1 MCGSRENQ
9 RPGFEGIGNAC
20 LPSSLSSLP
29 TPASPCHALLDGAA
43 KWASDVPSGEVGTGG
58 MGRAVVVV
66 AVDAST
72 VMTTGKR
79 VTLFFFLFVLCFCL
93 KEPPVP
99 SLPDP
104 WCLTPSALQTPLFP
118 TATLDPTGN
127 CWSCAWRRRHQI
139 YVLTRICRPFPSPF
153 WLQLWLNFYILDVE
167 TCCRT
172 N

>member
-9 RPGFEGIGNAC
+9 RAGFEGIGNAC

-72 VMTTGKR
+72 IITTGKR
-79 VTLFFFLFVLCFCL
+79 VTLFFFLFVLCSCL

-104 WCLTPSALQTPLFP
+104 WCLTPSAPS
-118 TATLDPTGN
+118 DPTLPHGHTGPYWKLLVMCLKAPPPN
-127 CWSCAWRRRHQI
+127 LCPNPHLPPLPLSL
-139 YVLTRICRPFPSPF
+139 LTAIM
-153 WLQLWLNFYILDVE
+153 
-167 TCCRT
+167 T
-172 N
+172 